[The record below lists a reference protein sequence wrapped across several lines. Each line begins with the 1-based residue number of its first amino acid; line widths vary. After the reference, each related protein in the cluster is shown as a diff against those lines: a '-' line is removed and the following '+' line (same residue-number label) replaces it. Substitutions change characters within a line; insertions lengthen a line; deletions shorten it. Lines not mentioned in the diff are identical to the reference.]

1 MMRRNSIKF
10 LQTFFCCSRVEDC
23 FSSNEIQNFFSN
35 PKDSYLRPALL
46 PISDSILTKWV
57 TATIA
62 NTKQKSLKF
71 GTVENGTKGAA
82 EFVCQMTS
90 KLGRKKFLWIRK
102 RGHGGFGG
110 LPVVFLG
117 HFHHFKATNS
127 DWINALLLLRPSG
140 ILFQSLAW
148 PAWQA
153 CAHLRWAARTF

>member
-35 PKDSYLRPALL
+35 PKDSYLWPAHL
-46 PISDSILTKWV
+46 PIRDSILTKWV
-57 TATIA
+57 TTTIT

-90 KLGRKKFLWIRK
+90 KLGGKKFLWSRK

-110 LPVVFLG
+110 LPVVFL
-117 HFHHFKATNS
+117 
-127 DWINALLLLRPSG
+127 RQSG
-140 ILFQSLAW
+140 TSTTLKQQTRTESMLCCCCGRQVFFSNLWPGQPRASLTGRAV
-148 PAWQA
+148 
-153 CAHLRWAARTF
+153 